1 MYSQGNLLFFCGRT
15 ILCHVMMMMMYSLTV
30 WSTTTRPR
38 TPKLH
43 SNSIGLFVYRQFT
56 VVLTLHVFAVNGFNY
71 EDKLVWALPTTPR
84 TALIFIDYLQKIPLV
99 FWLVKSNVKK
109 IWLVRSRGLV
119 MVWYLVWLK
128 RSLWSAQKAGYD
140 FE

>member
-1 MYSQGNLLFFCGRT
+1 MYSQGNLLSFCGRT
-15 ILCHVMMMMMYSLTV
+15 ILCHVMMTMMYSLTV

-43 SNSIGLFVYRQFT
+43 SNSIGLFVYWQFIIA
-56 VVLTLHVFAVNGFNY
+56 LKLHLFAVNAFSY
-71 EDKLVWALPTTPR
+71 EDELVWALPTTPR